1 MRGPVGVARS
11 KRVTVL
17 TFGCVVSL
25 GIAGCSNTIS
35 GTATR
40 TSDQPVTT
48 TNGSAYSV
56 QNALATLPSHEDDE
70 PLTVVTADL
79 DAATAQAGIQRP
91 TTLDDQDALV
101 TWLYPLGG
109 VPIDG
114 AEPAPVF
121 VPFAMGFRVENL
133 LNSTML
139 PFDEEVG
146 WSVLDAETFAERQT
160 LPALFTVVAGDFD
173 SSTFPYD
180 LVEVA
185 DGVVT
190 AGEGDDFA
198 QDLLNQT
205 AARPLGIPLR
215 MALEAP
221 YLAAARSTDEIS
233 AWLDGSTETLAGDVE
248 LSAVAGALDDAGVV
262 AAVLTS
268 GLTRSLGDQVTS
280 AAALE
285 KLKSELAGA
294 IPTDPF
300 TTVGIGWAA
309 EDGEPVITVAYKFAT
324 DEAASDAV
332 PGFEKMFAEAPS
344 IVSST
349 PLSEL
354 YSLQEAKNDGSVTI
368 LTLAPG
374 DAGDVSQ
381 IYEAMLQYDLPFVY
395 E

>member
-1 MRGPVGVARS
+1 M
-11 KRVTVL
+11 
-17 TFGCVVSL
+17 
-25 GIAGCSNTIS
+25 
-35 GTATR
+35 
-40 TSDQPVTT
+40 
-48 TNGSAYSV
+48 
-56 QNALATLPSHEDDE
+56 
-70 PLTVVTADL
+70 
-79 DAATAQAGIQRP
+79 
-91 TTLDDQDALV
+91 
-101 TWLYPLGG
+101 
-109 VPIDG
+109 
-114 AEPAPVF
+114 F
-121 VPFAMGFRVENL
+121 VPFAMGFRLENL
-133 LNSTML
+133 LNSTVL

-160 LPALFTVVAGDFD
+160 LPALFTVVSGDFD
-173 SSTFPYD
+173 SSTFPSD
-180 LVEVA
+180 LAEVA

-205 AARPLGIPLR
+205 AARPFGAPLR
-215 MALEAP
+215 MALQTP
-221 YLAAARSTDEIS
+221 YLAASPSTDAVS
-233 AWLDGSTETLAGDVE
+233 AWLDGSAETLASDPE
-248 LSAVAGALDDAGVV
+248 LSAVAGARDDAGVV

-280 AAALE
+280 ATALE

-309 EDGEPVITVAYKFAT
+309 EDGDAVITVAYKFAT
-324 DEAASDAV
+324 DKAASGAV
-332 PGFEKMFAEAPS
+332 PAFEKMFADAPS
-344 IVSST
+344 TVSST

-354 YSLQEAKNDGSVTI
+354 YSLQEAKNDGSVAI

-395 E
+395 Q